1 MNENAYSPYGDS
13 PGLVK
18 TIAVL
23 TLINGIINIF
33 WGLIA
38 TAVVV
43 PTIVLTCLTVFTI
56 LPTVLGVFEIIYAL
70 KLLNN
75 PPQPVQPSTTIAILE
90 ILCVLTGNVF
100 SMIVGIL
107 SLVFYNDPQVKEY
120 FAKLNGMPVPA
131 APDAPTPP
139 AAPAIEAKPPIKKS
153 PEPPTPPKPKASPKR
168 KVTSAKKGG
177 TSKAA
182 AKKAVK
188 KSTKPSTT
196 PKPKDT
202 TSKS

>member
-1 MNENAYSPYGDS
+1 MSENAYSPYNDS

-23 TLINGIINIF
+23 TLINGIVNIF

-43 PTIVLTCLTVFTI
+43 PTIILACLAVFTI
-56 LPTVLGVFEIIYAL
+56 LPTILGVFEIIYAL

-120 FAKLNGMPVPA
+120 FANLNGIPYPVVPEAPVPP
-131 APDAPTPP
+131 APPITPEPAPVIETETPAEVTP
-139 AAPAIEAKPPIKKS
+139 EAPA
-153 PEPPTPPKPKASPKR
+153 
-168 KVTSAKKGG
+168 
-177 TSKAA
+177 
-182 AKKAVK
+182 
-188 KSTKPSTT
+188 T
-196 PKPKDT
+196 PKPKKPRARKVAAEKTEAD
-202 TSKS
+202 SKPEKPKRKPKSGNSSS

>member
-1 MNENAYSPYGDS
+1 MNETPYSPYAES
-13 PGLVK
+13 PSLVK

-23 TLINGIINIF
+23 TLINGIVNIF

-43 PTIVLTCLTVFTI
+43 PTIILACLAVFTI
-56 LPTVLGVFEIIYAL
+56 LPTILGVFEIIYAL

-107 SLVFYNDPQVKEY
+107 ALVFYSDQQVKEY
-120 FAKLNGMPVPA
+120 FARLNGIPYPVAPATPVPPA
-131 APDAPTPP
+131 PP
-139 AAPAIEAKPPIKKS
+139 AAPEPGPVMEPESPSVPAPEDPAEPKKPRP
-153 PEPPTPPKPKASPKR
+153 R
-168 KVTSAKKGG
+168 KV
-177 TSKAA
+177 AA
-182 AKKAVK
+182 EKTDTEPGADKDD
-188 KSTKPSTT
+188 T
-196 PKPKDT
+196 P
-202 TSKS
+202 

>member
-1 MNENAYSPYGDS
+1 MNENTYSPYGDS
-13 PGLVK
+13 PSLVK

-23 TLINGIINIF
+23 TLINGIVNIF

-43 PTIVLTCLTVFTI
+43 PTVILTCLAVFTI
-56 LPTVLGVFEIIYAL
+56 LPTILGIFEIIYAL

-107 SLVFYNDPQVKEY
+107 ALVFYSDAQVRDY
-120 FAKLNGMPVPA
+120 FARLNGIPYPVAPVVPVP
-131 APDAPTPP
+131 PPPP
-139 AAPAIEAKPPIKKS
+139 AAPEPAPAIEPESPAETAPEVPAEPKKPRP
-153 PEPPTPPKPKASPKR
+153 R
-168 KVTSAKKGG
+168 KV
-177 TSKAA
+177 AA
-182 AKKAVK
+182 EK
-188 KSTKPSTT
+188 T
-196 PKPKDT
+196 DT
-202 TSKS
+202 EPEADTDGSV